1 MREGPLVPKAMLLYS
16 DNNLSGEDKYKNYGM
31 SLLQSLIKHEIHR
44 RRSEKGLHVF

>member
-1 MREGPLVPKAMLLYS
+1 
-16 DNNLSGEDKYKNYGM
+16 M